1 MCKYAMA
8 LVGIVFVALAPS
20 ANGAG
25 ADDLKGYSI
34 DVTATIAFAYNDPQ
48 ASKRYGAAGTFTT
61 HKQIYVSLAGNVFSY
76 GNTDYGVGGVDHTSN
91 VAAPDKVME
100 GARGRL
106 GVWTM
111 ESNRLTWISKENE
124 GFDVITITVD
134 PSRSACTVTGALQPD
149 PATGRVMVMRRW
161 GYVAQLVSMTVSTYT
176 CTVKQ
181 GNIFASDK

>member
-1 MCKYAMA
+1 MFKYTTAIA
-8 LVGIVFVALAPS
+8 GVIFGALAS
-20 ANGAG
+20 CVAAVA

-34 DVTATIAFAYNDPQ
+34 DVTARIAFAYNDPQ
-48 ASKRYGAAGTFTT
+48 ASKQYAAAGTLTT

-100 GARGRL
+100 GVRGKL

-111 ESNRLTWISKENE
+111 ERNRLTWIAKDNE
-124 GFDVITITVD
+124 GFQVYTIAVD
-134 PSRSACTVTGALQPD
+134 PSRTACTFAVALQPD
-149 PATGRVMVMRRW
+149 PVTGRVMHIRRW
-161 GYVAQLVSMTVSTYT
+161 GYAAQLASMTVSTYS
-176 CTVKQ
+176 CTVRQ